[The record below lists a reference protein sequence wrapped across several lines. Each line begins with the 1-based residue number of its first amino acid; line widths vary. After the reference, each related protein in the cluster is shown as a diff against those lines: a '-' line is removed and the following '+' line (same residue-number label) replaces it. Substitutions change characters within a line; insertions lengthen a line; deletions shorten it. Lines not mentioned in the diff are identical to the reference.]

1 MAPERSRGYGRP
13 RQRGVTLIEVL
24 ITLVIVLVGV
34 LALFKFKA
42 GLYANQAFT
51 SARASAQALALDRVS
66 QAAAALTPHTIGS
79 GAESRDGV
87 AQTFNL
93 AWDAA
98 LTTQRDVY
106 VVSKV
111 DWLDSRG
118 KSALVAMA
126 TLVTPDAALHE
137 AGLLSAAGDLG
148 TMPGEG
154 STPPWET
161 PPTTPQDPGPQP
173 TEPPDPI
180 PGPGPVEDDGP
191 STLVIRGSIVLG
203 AGADLSM
210 VKVHGTAGANC
221 SITGLS
227 YSCTVARNWSGQIK
241 AMSSGKQVV
250 DPATQHFTK
259 VTGSVTGQTLIV
271 RKR

>member
-1 MAPERSRGYGRP
+1 M
-13 RQRGVTLIEVL
+13 EVL
-24 ITLVIVLVGV
+24 ITLVIVLVGI

-66 QAAAALTPHTIGS
+66 QATAALAPQAMGS
-79 GAESRDGV
+79 GADSHDGV

-98 LTTQRDVY
+98 LTTQRDVHLI
-106 VVSKV
+106 SKV

-118 KSALVAMA
+118 KSSLVALA

-137 AGLLSAAGDLG
+137 AALLSAAGDLG
-148 TMPGEG
+148 SEPGGEG
-154 STPPWET
+154 PTPPWDT
-161 PPTTPQDPGPQP
+161 PPTTPQDPGPQVP
-173 TEPPDPI
+173 DPPDPGPV
-180 PGPGPVEDDGP
+180 PGPIEDGNP
-191 STLVIRGSIVLG
+191 PTVVIRGAIVLG
-203 AGADLSM
+203 AGADITL
-210 VKVHGTAGANC
+210 VKVHGTAGASC
-221 SITGLS
+221 TITGLS

-250 DPATQHFTK
+250 DPDTQHFTK
-259 VTGSVTGQTLIV
+259 VTGNVTGKTLIV
-271 RKR
+271 RRR